1 MSAPRVRKAVIPAAG
16 LGTRF
21 LPATKAV
28 PKEMLPIVDV
38 PTIQLVVEE
47 ALDAGIE
54 EVILVTGRGKASI
67 EDHFDHAYE
76 LEDTLLR
83 RSKRELLEQVA
94 AISRRVRL
102 ISVRQKEPLG
112 LGHAVLV
119 ARQVAGGEAV
129 AVLLG
134 DDLIDTDGLPRTGI
148 GQLVDEYQRQG
159 GAAGVIALLEVAP
172 GQEHLYGVVAGE
184 VVAGSDEGRLLRLCD
199 LVEKPAPGTAPSR
212 LAIIGRYVL
221 PPSIWPI
228 LESTAPGKG
237 GEIQLTD
244 ALKTLALGDG
254 CFGLRFRGVRHDA
267 GDRLGYLGANL
278 AYALKRPDLRPGLLA
293 LMRDLVRE
301 HDPRGQGSA

>member
-1 MSAPRVRKAVIPAAG
+1 MNRVRKAVIPAAG

-21 LPATKAV
+21 LPATKAI

-47 ALDAGIE
+47 ALAAGIE
-54 EVILVTGRGKASI
+54 EVILVTGRGKGSI
-67 EDHFDHAYE
+67 EDHFDIAYE
-76 LEDTLLR
+76 LEDTLKLR
-83 RSKRELLEQVA
+83 GKLELYQQVA
-94 AISRRVRL
+94 AISRKLRV

-119 ARQVAGGEAV
+119 ARQAAGDEPV

-134 DDLIDTDGLPRTGI
+134 DDLIDADGLPRTGI
-148 GQLVDEYQRQG
+148 AQLVDEYQRLG
-159 GAAGVIALLEVAP
+159 GEAGVVALLEVEA
-172 GQEHLYGVVAGE
+172 GQEHQYGVVAGD
-184 VVAGSDEGRLLRLCD
+184 VVAGSDEGRLLKLRD

-221 PPSIWPI
+221 PRAIWPI
-228 LESTAPGKG
+228 LEQTRPGKG

-244 ALKTLALGDG
+244 ALKTLALSAGG
-254 CFGLRFRGVRHDA
+254 CYGYRTRGVRHDA

-278 AYALKRPDLRPGLLA
+278 AWALKRPELKPGLLE
-293 LMRDLVRE
+293 LMRELVAR
-301 HDPRGQGSA
+301 HG